1 MLVHHLLDLGGS
13 RHVEN
18 FFEAEVFADDL
29 SYILTFLALSSEAL
43 NEVALEERQPVV
55 LSVAEIIDRYVEAVR
70 NVVLIAV
77 DLIVDYDTIPELP
90 VTLAPCEKVQV
101 LNFMALLIRRAMLP
115 RKHVGKEALRLLLVS
130 LIVEFL

>member
-13 RHVEN
+13 RHVQD
-18 FFEAEVFADDL
+18 FFEAKVFVDDL
-29 SYILTFLALSSEAL
+29 AYILALLALTSEAL
-43 NEVALEERQPVV
+43 NEVALEDRQPVV
-55 LSVAEIIDRYVEAVR
+55 LSVAEIIDRYVKAVS

-115 RKHVGKEALRLLLVS
+115 R
-130 LIVEFL
+130 